1 MFKFKSLKGRLMMN
15 INLLVVVI
23 CVSLAVIS
31 FMLSRK
37 TIENTTYTSLPQVAK
52 QAAGR
57 VEANIKEQLSVL
69 ELVATNPSLTDDRVK
84 IEDKLTILSN
94 EAKRMGHGSMTYSS
108 VDGDAYTTD
117 GQHINISGD
126 LTFKDAIGGKSN
138 VSSPFPNQKDGSL
151 IVIYSVPLHKE
162 GKVVGVIN
170 AVRDGDELNGYVKD
184 IRYGETGTSYILDKT
199 GTLIADV
206 DKELV
211 LSQDNAIENAKK
223 DPSQKSVADVE
234 SKMIKGESG
243 IGEYDYEGKQWHVG
257 YAPIKSANWS
267 IAIMV
272 ESDQVFADA
281 GSLMTSSLIASVIFI
296 ILGVVY
302 AAFIA
307 RGIAKPVNSAV
318 KELDVI
324 ANGDLSSRIDK
335 SLMCRE
341 DEIGVMINSIVKMKI
356 SITDILNGIKDSTNE
371 MQGFTVNLA
380 AVSKELTASSDN
392 ITVAT
397 NEVAKGN
404 TDQASDLVDITGI
417 LEDFGNKLDG
427 LADLIIAVGKATDNI
442 RAMSNSSN
450 SDMDRVVS
458 SVNTVNLQF
467 KGLIERTDS
476 VEANVNKIN
485 EITELINNISD
496 QTNLLALNAAIEA
509 ARAGEAGRG
518 FSVVADEIRK
528 LAEQSKDSSANILNI
543 VNQISQETKQMA
555 TATHSVSVEID
566 NQEQSIKT
574 AIDSFENITKAVN
587 DIAPQMNE
595 ATQSLM
601 YLNENKSEII
611 TRIESSSAIAE
622 EVSASSQEIAAS
634 AGELENAAVNIADSI
649 GRLESM
655 GSGLSDK
662 VNRFKI

>member
-1 MFKFKSLKGRLMMN
+1 
-15 INLLVVVI
+15 
-23 CVSLAVIS
+23 
-31 FMLSRK
+31 
-37 TIENTTYTSLPQVAK
+37 
-52 QAAGR
+52 
-57 VEANIKEQLSVL
+57 
-69 ELVATNPSLTDDRVK
+69 
-84 IEDKLTILSN
+84 
-94 EAKRMGHGSMTYSS
+94 
-108 VDGDAYTTD
+108 
-117 GQHINISGD
+117 
-126 LTFKDAIGGKSN
+126 
-138 VSSPFPNQKDGSL
+138 
-151 IVIYSVPLHKE
+151 
-162 GKVVGVIN
+162 
-170 AVRDGDELNGYVKD
+170 
-184 IRYGETGTSYILDKT
+184 TGTSYILDKT

-649 GRLESM
+649 GKLESM